1 MEGGGA
7 TEPISAIITY
17 LLSFGLPGVIIIA
30 LGFAYWRKDARV
42 SELQD
47 ALLDVSVQSA
57 KAMEGTTAAVNGLR
71 ELLIM
76 RGAKAE

>member
-7 TEPISAIITY
+7 AEPISAIITY

-47 ALLDVSVQSA
+47 TLVEVSVQSA
-57 KAMEGTTAAVNGLR
+57 KAMGENAAAINGLR

-76 RGAKAE
+76 RGARAE

>member
-1 MEGGGA
+1 MEGGSA
-7 TEPISAIITY
+7 AEPISAIITY

-42 SELQD
+42 NELQD
-47 ALLDVSVQSA
+47 AMMEIAVQSA
-57 KAMEGTTAAVNGLR
+57 KAMEGNTAATNGLR

-76 RGAKAE
+76 RSGKAE